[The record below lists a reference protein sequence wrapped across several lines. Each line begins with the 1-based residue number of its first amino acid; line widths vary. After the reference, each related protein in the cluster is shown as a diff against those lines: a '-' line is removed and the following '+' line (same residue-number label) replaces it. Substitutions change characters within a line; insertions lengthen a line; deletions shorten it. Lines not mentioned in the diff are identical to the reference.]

1 MREKGPGLKIGNDIA
16 LADYIEAKIIND
28 KYSPQAVLNDIRNK
42 GIEFSV
48 EIKSVNTLYSYIE
61 KGIFMSLII
70 DHLPIKK
77 SRKGKNKRR
86 VQKRAAAGPSIE
98 KRPFEADDREEFGN
112 WEMDTVVGKQGNKKS
127 LLVLTERKTRFEVV
141 ELLQKHTSAE
151 VVKALSRVGKR
162 FKENFAEIFKTITVD
177 NGSEFN
183 NYEGM
188 KDSLKK
194 KGDDFDIY
202 YCHPYS
208 SYERG
213 SNENQNR
220 LVRRHYPKGTNF
232 DKELS
237 KKKVKEMEQWIND
250 YPRELFEGRTAG
262 QLFQSE
268 LEKIAA

>member
-1 MREKGPGLKIGNDIA
+1 MCIRDS
-16 LADYIEAKIIND
+16 YIEAKIIND

-61 KGIFMSLII
+61 KGLFRDLII

-77 SRKGKNKRR
+77 AKKGKNKRR

-127 LLVLTERKTRFEVV
+127 LLVLTERRTRFEIV
-141 ELLQKHTSAE
+141 ELLQTHTAAE
-151 VVKALSRVGKR
+151 VVKALSRVAHR
-162 FKENFAEIFKTITVD
+162 FRDNFAEIFKTITVD
-177 NGSEFN
+177 NGTEFS
-183 NYEGM
+183 NYDGM
-188 KDSLKK
+188 KDSFKK
-194 KGDDFDIY
+194 KDDDFDIY

-237 KKKVKEMEQWIND
+237 KKKVKEMEEWIND